1 MTDLQ
6 PVQPFRLETLG
17 SHEALTRVA
26 LHRGGTF
33 DGAGAVAILPARDEA
48 ERIDATLRALMAELA
63 PGEGVV
69 LVVNGSTDDTLARAL
84 ALFEAGDAP
93 FLLLDV
99 NWQPGRGSA
108 PLARRLAL
116 DLAFELSPHAHL
128 FSIDADTVVQPGWRA
143 AYEAEFTG
151 GAALVCGAIGFDP
164 AEAALLPPTDEAAE
178 TVLREYRAASREIDA
193 RLDPDPL
200 NPWPHHGN
208 IGGAN
213 FGLRA
218 GVYGAVGGLPV
229 TSFGEDRAL
238 LRRVRALG
246 LPVRF
251 SEGPLVWTSCRL
263 DGRARGGL
271 SDELKRSR
279 NEADPLVDEALE
291 PADVLER
298 RIRARLAFSRAGSA
312 QARGD
317 VLSALGLTEAEIEA
331 VEVEATPGEAW
342 TLVEELSPLLKRER
356 LRRSQLATEL
366 PALLKLLQAVRESA
380 ASPAG
385 SDPA

>member
-17 SHEALTRVA
+17 SHEALKRVA
-26 LHRGGTF
+26 LHRGGAF
-33 DGAGAVAILPARDEA
+33 NGAGAVAILPARDEA
-48 ERIDATLRALMAELA
+48 KRIEATLRALLAELA

-99 NWQPGRGSA
+99 DWQPGRGSA

-143 AYEAEFTG
+143 AYEVEFAS

-279 NEADPLVDEALE
+279 DEADPLVDEALE
-291 PADVLER
+291 PADALKR
-298 RIRARLAFSRAGSA
+298 RIHARLAFSRAGSA
-312 QARGD
+312 QVRGG
-317 VLSALGLTEAEIEA
+317 VLSSLGLTEAEMETVEA
-331 VEVEATPGEAW
+331 AATPGEAW
-342 TLVEELSPLLKRER
+342 TLVEEFSPLLKRER
-356 LRRSQLATEL
+356 LRRSQLAAEL
-366 PALLKLLQAVRESA
+366 PALLNLLQVVRESA
-380 ASPAG
+380 AGPAG
-385 SDPA
+385 SDRA